1 VDDLDYH
8 LLAWLEDGHAVFRPA
23 ERTEASRQ
31 EFQRVAQR
39 IFDLRARSLIDFRDN
54 HVSRAESGDYLVIGP
69 CHLSTEGRA
78 ALVRDRRPGARPPQS
93 HDRPSPGDEP

>member
-8 LLAWLEDGHAVFRPA
+8 LLAWLEQGHTVFRPA

-31 EFQRVAQR
+31 EFQRIALR
-39 IFDLRARSLIDFRDN
+39 IFDLRARGFIHFRDN

-69 CHLSTEGRA
+69 CRLSTDGQA
-78 ALVRDRRPGARPPQS
+78 ALVHDRRLGTRSPRTY
-93 HDRPSPGDEP
+93 DRPWRHD